1 MTASARLGIIAG
13 GGALPREILA
23 ACHSRGQAVY
33 LLALDGQ
40 TDPETTAEVPHSW
53 HRLGAA
59 GEIFDRLRAEGVREV
74 VFAGKVK
81 RPSLLSLTPDARGA
95 AFLARIGFRALGDDG
110 LLRAV
115 AEEFE
120 REGFVLRAVP
130 EVLAVQTV
138 PLGPLGRHVPDKA
151 AEADIARGIAVLRAL
166 DPVDVGQAVVVQQG
180 MVLAVEAIEGTDA
193 MIARAG
199 HLKRPGGG
207 GVLVKLAKASQD
219 QRLDLPGLGPD
230 TVAAVAAAGLVGL
243 AFDARNTTLIDRPET
258 IARADAAGLFLIGL
272 PTP

>member
-1 MTASARLGIIAG
+1 MTGSARLGIIAG
-13 GGALPREILA
+13 GGALPREIIA
-23 ACHSRGQAVY
+23 ACRTRGQAVY

-40 TDPETTAEVPHSW
+40 TDPETTTLAPHSW
-53 HRLGAA
+53 HRLGGA

-130 EVLAVQTV
+130 EVLAAPGI
-138 PLGPLGRHVPDKA
+138 PLGPLGIHRPDTT

-199 HLKRPGGG
+199 QLKRPGGG
-207 GVLVKLAKASQD
+207 GVLVKLAKTGQD
-219 QRLDLPGLGPD
+219 KRLDLPGLGPE

-243 AFDARNTTLIDRPET
+243 AFDAQHTTLIDRAET
-258 IARADAAGLFLIGL
+258 VARADAAGLFLVGM